1 MIRVLAIV
9 VRMTTRPLAVITGAS
24 GGLGYEF
31 ARLLA
36 ERGHDLVLVARS
48 GAPMEELA
56 QWAEPRH
63 GVEVTVLPKDL
74 SHPGAGGEVAE
85 ELIERGLRP
94 DVLINNAGFTQLA
107 PFVESDEAVMLS
119 LLRVNIEAL
128 TQLTRRVAP
137 GMVERGRGRI
147 VNMSSNAAFQPG
159 PSMACYYASKAYVLN
174 FSIALTEEL
183 RGSGVTVT
191 ALAPGP
197 VATGFQARAGMEN
210 ARLVKDRKLPSAAAV
225 AEWGWAEAEHG
236 KPFSVYSP
244 RWKFFAFSM
253 RFLPRATAARLAA
266 RTNDLV

>member
-1 MIRVLAIV
+1 
-9 VRMTTRPLAVITGAS
+9 
-24 GGLGYEF
+24 
-31 ARLLA
+31 
-36 ERGHDLVLVARS
+36 
-48 GAPMEELA
+48 MEELA

-63 GVEVTVLPKDL
+63 GVQVTVLPKDL

-85 ELIERGLRP
+85 ELVERGLKA

-128 TQLTRRVAP
+128 TQLTRRIVP
-137 GMVERGRGRI
+137 GMVERGPCSRAWRCSQGSRLRTR
-147 VNMSSNAAFQPG
+147 
-159 PSMACYYASKAYVLN
+159 SMACYYASKAYVLN

-183 RGSGVTVT
+183 RDSGVTVT

-225 AEWGWAEAEHG
+225 AEWGWAEAERG
-236 KPFSVYSP
+236 KPFAVYSP
-244 RWKFFAFSM
+244 RWKFFAFAM